1 MKLGIVREA
10 LYLPAPASQR
20 QALAAHGCAN
30 VREEQ
35 GSDFVA
41 DRRIQR
47 LVCALH
53 AGDEVMVY
61 SLGVL
66 VRPQGRPGRVLR
78 DILEAGVILTLAPS
92 RTAPVSFRADTDIMA
107 LVCAIADHERGRNVS
122 PAKSVHQGGSRNRLS
137 KYQMEYARRLY
148 AEGESLRVIGLLF
161 QLSPNHVLDVVAPAH
176 ADRDSADARH
186 H

>member
-1 MKLGIVREA
+1 
-10 LYLPAPASQR
+10 
-20 QALAAHGCAN
+20 
-30 VREEQ
+30 
-35 GSDFVA
+35 
-41 DRRIQR
+41 
-47 LVCALH
+47 
-53 AGDEVMVY
+53 
-61 SLGVL
+61 
-66 VRPQGRPGRVLR
+66 
-78 DILEAGVILTLAPS
+78 
-92 RTAPVSFRADTDIMA
+92 MA